1 MRRPDGIIPVREG
14 DMQIVINESLSQS
27 PLLGKQSI
35 RNMFVKRRHFN
46 QEPPAPTH
54 KDFGSLALAEMN
66 RQNLIVA

>member
-35 RNMFVKRRHFN
+35 KKYAC
-46 QEPPAPTH
+46 QEET
-54 KDFGSLALAEMN
+54 F
-66 RQNLIVA
+66 